1 MNIIERYLGR
11 AVLMGSLLAFLV
23 LIALSGF
30 FVFID
35 QLGDLRGDYTVFKA
49 LEYMLFV
56 LPGKG
61 YELFHTAILLGSLLS
76 LGSLASHSELI
87 VLRAAGMSIS
97 RITIVVI
104 KTGIVLMLFGV
115 FIGEVVAPPAEQHA
129 QKLRTAAITGSTSI
143 QSGQGIWS
151 KNKQEFV
158 QVGKVFPDE
167 VLTDVVVY
175 SFNEKAELN
184 SIIKAERAEYRQ
196 KQWQLQGV
204 TETLINKQGFSQKH
218 YPQRQ
223 RDKLIQP
230 EMLDTLSVKEQDL
243 SIVSLF
249 RYMQHLKSNQ
259 LDASKYELAF
269 WMKLVKPFSALIM
282 LLIAM
287 PFVFGTLRSSNV
299 GQRLLVGV
307 LLGLGFH
314 MFNQA
319 LNYIGVGYGLN
330 PVISALLPSLLF
342 AFGGIWA
349 LKKVF

>member
-11 AVLMGSLLAFLV
+11 AVLLGSLLAFLV
-23 LIALSGF
+23 LIALSAF

-49 LEYMLFV
+49 LEYMVFV
-56 LPGKG
+56 LPSKG

-76 LGSLASHSELI
+76 LGSMASHSELI
-87 VLRAAGMSIS
+87 VLRASGMSITN
-97 RITIVVI
+97 ITAVVI
-104 KTGIVLMLFGV
+104 KAGILLMLFGV
-115 FIGEVVAPPAEQHA
+115 FLGEVVAPPAEQYA
-129 QKLRTAAITGSTSI
+129 QKLKTAAITGSTSI

-158 QVGKVFPDE
+158 QVGKVFPDDI
-167 VLTDVVVY
+167 LTEVVVNR
-175 SFNEKAELN
+175 FNDQHELI
-184 SIIKAERAEYRQ
+184 SIIKASRAEF
-196 KQWQLQGV
+196 KNDHWQLQEV
-204 TETLINKQGFSQKH
+204 TETLINKQGFTQKH
-218 YPQRQ
+218 YALRE
-223 RDKLIQP
+223 RNKLIEP
-230 EMLDTLSVKEQDL
+230 EMLNTLSVKEQDL
-243 SIVSLF
+243 SIVSLY
-249 RYMQHLKSNQ
+249 RYVQHLKNNQ

-287 PFVFGTLRSSNV
+287 PFVFSTLRSSSV

-319 LNYIGVGYGLN
+319 LNYIGLGYGLN
-330 PVISALLPSLLF
+330 AIVSAVLPSLLF
-342 AFGGIWA
+342 TFGGILA
-349 LKKVF
+349 LKRVF